1 MSLCSLH
8 IFENIL
14 FLHYLNACIL
24 LFSAK
29 VIEGKNQNVKEAV
42 VEQKITKKKLYP
54 QSPLFRSWGA
64 ELTEEEQMEAE
75 RQFQEFGYNVFL
87 SNRLPLNR
95 TIPDTRDI
103 R

>member
-1 MSLCSLH
+1 MFS
-8 IFENIL
+8 
-14 FLHYLNACIL
+14 
-24 LFSAK
+24 FSAK
-29 VIEGKNQNVKEAV
+29 VIEVKNLKVKKAV
-42 VEQKITKKKLYP
+42 VEQKITKKLYP
-54 QSPLFRSWGA
+54 KSPLFSSWGD

-75 RQFQEFGYNVFL
+75 RKFQEFGYNVFL

>member
-1 MSLCSLH
+1 MCSLH
-8 IFENIL
+8 TFENML
-14 FLHYLNACIL
+14 FLHYLNTCIL
-24 LFSAK
+24 SFSAK
-29 VIEGKNQNVKEAV
+29 VIEVKNLNVKEAV

-54 QSPLFRSWGA
+54 KSPLFSSWGA

-75 RQFQEFGYNVFL
+75 RQFQEFGYNAFL